1 MNPKQPVP
9 FKFLF
14 KKVISYKIFSS
25 LFGVVLFHVL
35 FVLPIFTYAT
45 YSGIASPILITLMI
59 SIWIIGFIFGWF
71 INVPLLFNSY
81 RPIFLKTG
89 VFAINKKHPLY
100 IHRVNLGLSQEQI
113 DGLYVLE
120 INQSLKDGSFPGMR
134 PIQSE

>member
-1 MNPKQPVP
+1 MNEKQPVP

-14 KKVISYKIFSS
+14 KKVLSYKIFSS
-25 LFGVVLFHVL
+25 LAGFAIFHVV
-35 FVLPIFTYAT
+35 FVLPILTYAT
-45 YSGIASPILITLMI
+45 YSGIPFPVLITLMI

-71 INVPLLFNSY
+71 INVPLFLNSY
-81 RPIFLKTG
+81 RPIFLKSG

-100 IHRVNLGLSQEQI
+100 IHRINLGLSQEQI